1 MADDTT
7 ISNDSNVVKGP
18 WKRAKR
24 VEPSATDKMYED
36 IEWSEEVTESVM
48 VPLIHNLAE
57 NGVDFKTGQFIG
69 EIGFVNE
76 TIKSI
81 LYRTMG
87 YKHDMTDLVQMTMKT
102 NPIGEDPWPPTFD
115 HELVNEIVSKN
126 NNDDSK
132 DEPK

>member
-24 VEPSATDKMYED
+24 VEPSETDKMYED

-57 NGVDFKTGQFIG
+57 NGVDFKTGSFVG

-87 YKHDMTDLVQMTMKT
+87 YKHDMTALVEMTMKT
-102 NPIGEDPWPPTFD
+102 NPIGEDPWPPTFN
-115 HELVNEIVSKN
+115 HELVSEIVSKN
-126 NNDDSK
+126 NNDSE
-132 DEPK
+132 DEPT

>member
-1 MADDTT
+1 MADDKT

-57 NGVDFKTGQFIG
+57 NGVDFKTGSFIG

-87 YKHDMTDLVQMTMKT
+87 YKHDMTALVEMTMKT
-102 NPIGEDPWPPTFD
+102 NPIGEDPWPPTFN
-115 HELVNEIVSKN
+115 HELVSEIVSKN
-126 NNDDSK
+126 NNDSE
-132 DEPK
+132 DEPT

>member
-57 NGVDFKTGQFIG
+57 NGVDFKTGSFIG

-87 YKHDMTDLVQMTMKT
+87 YQHDMTDLVRMIMKT
-102 NPIGEDPWPPTFD
+102 NPIGEDPWPPTYD
-115 HELVNEIVSKN
+115 H
-126 NNDDSK
+126 
-132 DEPK
+132 

>member
-24 VEPSATDKMYED
+24 VEPSETDIMYEN

-69 EIGFVNE
+69 EIGFVMN
-76 TIKSI
+76 TKRRGFNGRR
-81 LYRTMG
+81 Y
-87 YKHDMTDLVQMTMKT
+87 
-102 NPIGEDPWPPTFD
+102 D
-115 HELVNEIVSKN
+115 HQQRQ
-126 NNDDSK
+126 
-132 DEPK
+132 

>member
-1 MADDTT
+1 MADDKT
-7 ISNDSNVVKGP
+7 ISNNVVKGP
-18 WKRAKR
+18 WKRAKI
-24 VEPSATDKMYED
+24 VEPTETDKMYED
-36 IEWSEEVTESVM
+36 IAWSEEVTESVM

-57 NGVDFKTGQFIG
+57 NGVDFKTGSFIG

-87 YKHDMTDLVQMTMKT
+87 YQHDMTDLVRMIMKT

-115 HELVNEIVSKN
+115 HELVSEIVNN
-126 NNDDSK
+126 NNDSK
-132 DEPK
+132 DDPK

>member
-24 VEPSATDKMYED
+24 VEPSETDKMYED

-57 NGVDFKTGQFIG
+57 NGVDFKTGS
-69 EIGFVNE
+69 FV
-76 TIKSI
+76 
-81 LYRTMG
+81 
-87 YKHDMTDLVQMTMKT
+87 
-102 NPIGEDPWPPTFD
+102 
-115 HELVNEIVSKN
+115 
-126 NNDDSK
+126 
-132 DEPK
+132 

>member
-24 VEPSATDKMYED
+24 VEPSETDKMYED

-57 NGVDFKTGQFIG
+57 NGVDFKTGSFIG

-87 YKHDMTDLVQMTMKT
+87 YKHDMTALVEMTMKT
-102 NPIGEDPWPPTFD
+102 NPIGEDPWPPTFN
-115 HELVNEIVSKN
+115 HELVSEIISKN
-126 NNDDSK
+126 NNDSE
-132 DEPK
+132 DEPT

>member
-24 VEPSATDKMYED
+24 VEPSETDKMYED

-57 NGVDFKTGQFIG
+57 NGVDFKTGSFIG

-87 YKHDMTDLVQMTMKT
+87 YKHDMTALVEMTMKT
-102 NPIGEDPWPPTFD
+102 NPIGEDPWPPTFN
-115 HELVNEIVSKN
+115 HELVSEIVSKS
-126 NNDDSK
+126 NNDSE
-132 DEPK
+132 DEPT

>member
-1 MADDTT
+1 MADDKT

-57 NGVDFKTGQFIG
+57 NGVDFKTGSFVG

-87 YKHDMTDLVQMTMKT
+87 YKHDMTALVEMTMKT
-102 NPIGEDPWPPTFD
+102 NPIGEDPWPPAFN
-115 HELVNEIVSKN
+115 HELVSEIISKN
-126 NNDDSK
+126 NNDSE
-132 DEPK
+132 DEPT

>member
-24 VEPSATDKMYED
+24 VEPSETDKMYED

-57 NGVDFKTGQFIG
+57 NGVDFKTGSFVG

-87 YKHDMTDLVQMTMKT
+87 YKHDMTALVEMTMKT
-102 NPIGEDPWPPTFD
+102 NPIGEDPWPPTFN
-115 HELVNEIVSKN
+115 HELVSEIISKN
-126 NNDDSK
+126 NNDSE
-132 DEPK
+132 DEPT

>member
-1 MADDTT
+1 MADDKT

-57 NGVDFKTGQFIG
+57 NGVDFKTGSFVG

-87 YKHDMTDLVQMTMKT
+87 YKHDMTALVEMTMKT
-102 NPIGEDPWPPTFD
+102 NPIGEDPWPPTFN
-115 HELVNEIVSKN
+115 HELVSEIISKN
-126 NNDDSK
+126 NNDSE
-132 DEPK
+132 DEPT

>member
-24 VEPSATDKMYED
+24 VEPSETDKMYED

-57 NGVDFKTGQFIG
+57 NGVDFKTGSFIG

-87 YKHDMTDLVQMTMKT
+87 YKHDMTALVEMTMKT
-102 NPIGEDPWPPTFD
+102 NPIGEDPWPPTFN
-115 HELVNEIVSKN
+115 HELVSEIVSKN
-126 NNDDSK
+126 NNDSE
-132 DEPK
+132 DEPT

>member
-24 VEPSATDKMYED
+24 VEPSETDKMYED
-36 IEWSEEVTESVM
+36 IEWSEEVAESVM

-57 NGVDFKTGQFIG
+57 NGVDFKTGSFIG

-87 YKHDMTDLVQMTMKT
+87 YKHDMTALVEMTMKT
-102 NPIGEDPWPPTFD
+102 NPIGEDPWPPTFN
-115 HELVNEIVSKN
+115 HELVSEIISKN
-126 NNDDSK
+126 NNDSE
-132 DEPK
+132 DEPT